1 MLGRS
6 ILILAVLAA
15 TIALTARSS
24 LSETTA
30 CRTDPGAPAP
40 QGLHWYYRVD
50 RTGNRHCWFLDSTGT
65 PVPLHKD
72 LATSNLR
79 SQVTAE
85 QVLASPENDTVPT
98 APAQRATPETVAAET
113 TAQEPSVRGRAAT
126 DFTARWF
133 DLPKSVDL
141 DAREFAVPRQTD
153 AAGHT
158 APDSDEQ
165 IPSTWFVAA
174 DTGGGLRDNPA
185 RTPKFG
191 SIFLAGALGI
201 LLFGGVFRLTSAWRD
216 HPRTPNDLAY
226 EPEMS
231 LAELMRVLRR
241 ADEALELAQGRVTEI
256 LTDRRTSNLSPGAHS
271 ALRSFGR
278 DRITGGLRDIRS
290 PPLIQV

>member
-1 MLGRS
+1 M
-6 ILILAVLAA
+6 
-15 TIALTARSS
+15 
-24 LSETTA
+24 
-30 CRTDPGAPAP
+30 P
-40 QGLHWYYRVD
+40 QGI
-50 RTGNRHCWFLDSTGT
+50 
-65 PVPLHKD
+65 
-72 LATSNLR
+72 
-79 SQVTAE
+79 
-85 QVLASPENDTVPT
+85 
-98 APAQRATPETVAAET
+98 QR
-113 TAQEPSVRGRAAT
+113 
-126 DFTARWF
+126 
-133 DLPKSVDL
+133 L
-141 DAREFAVPRQTD
+141 
-153 AAGHT
+153 
-158 APDSDEQ
+158 
-165 IPSTWFVAA
+165 IPTWFIAA

-278 DRITGGLRDIRS
+278 DRRTGGLRESARAPSIWAA
-290 PPLIQV
+290 I

>member
-158 APDSDEQ
+158 APDSDVVYCCGHRRWIARQ
-165 IPSTWFVAA
+165 PRQDTKVRVDLSRWCTRNTPVRRSVST
-174 DTGGGLRDNPA
+174 D
-185 RTPKFG
+185 
-191 SIFLAGALGI
+191 
-201 LLFGGVFRLTSAWRD
+201 
-216 HPRTPNDLAY
+216 
-226 EPEMS
+226 
-231 LAELMRVLRR
+231 
-241 ADEALELAQGRVTEI
+241 
-256 LTDRRTSNLSPGAHS
+256 
-271 ALRSFGR
+271 
-278 DRITGGLRDIRS
+278 
-290 PPLIQV
+290 